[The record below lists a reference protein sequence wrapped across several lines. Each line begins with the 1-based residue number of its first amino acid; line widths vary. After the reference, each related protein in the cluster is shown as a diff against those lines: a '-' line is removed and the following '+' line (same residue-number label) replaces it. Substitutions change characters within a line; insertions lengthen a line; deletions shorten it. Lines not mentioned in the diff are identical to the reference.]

1 VRQRTESQGQREH
14 HSLCDNESH
23 PINLLQAHEDISMGT
38 ITLKRDS
45 RVDQP
50 QWKTQEYHGKQI
62 HVCTAQRVHENEE
75 LPGHGQQWDFKVR
88 ITENGAG
95 PTAHECAS
103 AESDRGSFYSTQAVT
118 EDLGFVKGREL
129 VEGM

>member
-1 VRQRTESQGQREH
+1 
-14 HSLCDNESH
+14 
-23 PINLLQAHEDISMGT
+23 MGT
-38 ITLKRDS
+38 ITLRRASKD
-45 RVDQP
+45 DQQ

-62 HVCTAQRVHENEE
+62 HVCTARRVIENEE

-88 ITENGAG
+88 ITENGTG

-103 AESDRGSFYSTQAVT
+103 AKSDPESSYSTQAVT